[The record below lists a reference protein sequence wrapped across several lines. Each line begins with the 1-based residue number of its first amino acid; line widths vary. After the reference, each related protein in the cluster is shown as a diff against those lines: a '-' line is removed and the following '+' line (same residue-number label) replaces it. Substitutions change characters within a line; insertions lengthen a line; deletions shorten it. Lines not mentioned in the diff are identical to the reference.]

1 MTRRTAGF
9 HARLRSASD
18 IHIALANY
26 MVQQEVICAKTHL
39 KTCTKIETRYFI
51 RLNEACA
58 DRSKPWTAGKCSFAK
73 IMIP

>member
-58 DRSKPWTAGKCSFAK
+58 DRSKP
-73 IMIP
+73 